1 MIAWIVANWA
11 NIVVLAVV
19 LLLVILAL
27 RSILPRKGKSA
38 GCAGCGAGCSCC
50 SGGCAGCVYNA
61 KTVKRE
67 KKKA

>member
-27 RSILPRKGKSA
+27 RNILPRKGKSA
-38 GCAGCGAGCSCC
+38 GCAGCGGGCSCC
-50 SGGCAGCVYNA
+50 SGGCARCVYSAN
-61 KTVKRE
+61 TIKRE

>member
-19 LLLVILAL
+19 LLLVIQAF
-27 RSILPRKGKSA
+27 RSILPRKRKSA
-38 GCAGCGAGCSCC
+38 GCTGCGAGCSCC
-50 SGGCAGCVYNA
+50 SGGCAGCAYSA
-61 KTVKRE
+61 KTLKRE